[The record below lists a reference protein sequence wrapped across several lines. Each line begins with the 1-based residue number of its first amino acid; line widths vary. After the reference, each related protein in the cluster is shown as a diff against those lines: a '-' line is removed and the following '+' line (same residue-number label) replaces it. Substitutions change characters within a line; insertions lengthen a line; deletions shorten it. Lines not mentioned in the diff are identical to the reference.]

1 MIKSISKETILLLN
15 RRNKSYTIENKTKRY
30 IFPKLTIPEGRN
42 HYHDVNVIL
51 THYHIL
57 CDTYLGLGIFYVIII
72 YCGFI
77 EFSKAMDLPW
87 YPYIVLM
94 DQPIHYSGIKCK

>member
-1 MIKSISKETILLLN
+1 MT
-15 RRNKSYTIENKTKRY
+15 TA
-30 IFPKLTIPEGRN
+30 EGRN
-42 HYHDVNVIL
+42 TYHDVNVIL

-87 YPYIVLM
+87 YPYIVLK
-94 DQPIHYSGIKCK
+94 DHLRYYSVKRIKYYQILGGNNDRVIMYFIDKLTDKD